1 MHCQWA
7 SDVRTQMAGYL
18 KSIQKQLN
26 TTINSQKRH
35 RRREARGRSSAESL
49 NERVMYWSIGQSVL
63 LVVVAVVQVA
73 VVRRLFADKRR
84 PLSVM
89 GVDISALGL

>member
-1 MHCQWA
+1 
-7 SDVRTQMAGYL
+7 MAGYL